1 MKNFVQ
7 NSIICIL
14 FFFIDSSWSL
24 ACTTFCLDNEN
35 RPIYGR
41 NFDWYLGDGHI
52 IINKR
57 GVAKTAISAQPDD
70 VNNRLSWVSKYGS
83 ATFTQFGRE
92 FPLGGMNE
100 AGLVVESMML
110 DETQYPAKD
119 SRPEIMVSQW
129 IQYQLDNFSRVE
141 DVIASD
147 SKIRIQSSRYSK
159 PHFLICE
166 RSGTCTTIEF
176 IGGELIY
183 HTDERLPV
191 KTLTNSTYADSLSF
205 LKKEELPESEKNKSI
220 ERFIRSANMVKSY
233 DPHATD
239 KPVEYAFNILK
250 EVEQDSYKTQWSIVY
265 DIAAL
270 KIHFRTYG
278 NQKIRYFDLNSFDFA
293 CSTPVKVMD
302 VGLDLSGDISDKF
315 TEYSYLANRN
325 QMRKFYLESY
335 FSALPDQIL
344 DKFSGY
350 PETTICNEKY

>member
-7 NSIICIL
+7 NSILCVL
-14 FFFIDSSWSL
+14 FFFIDSNLSL
-24 ACTTFCLDNEN
+24 ACTTFCLDNEK

-41 NFDWYLGDGHI
+41 NLDWWLGDGHI

-57 GVAKTAISAQPDD
+57 GVAKTAISEQPDD

-83 ATFTQFGRE
+83 ATFNLFGRE

-110 DETQYPAKD
+110 DKTQYPPKD

-159 PHFLICE
+159 LHFLICE
-166 RSGTCTTIEF
+166 HSGICATIEF
-176 IGGELIY
+176 IGGELIS
-183 HTDERLPV
+183 HTNERLPV

-205 LKKEELPESEKNKSI
+205 WRKEELHESDKNNSI
-220 ERFIRSANMVKSY
+220 ERFIRSANMVKGY

-250 EVEQDSYKTQWSIVY
+250 EVEQDSSKTQWSIVY

-302 VGLDLSGDISDKF
+302 VGMDLSGDIGDKF
-315 TEYSYLANRN
+315 IEYSYLVNRN
-325 QMRKFYLESY
+325 HIRKFYLESY
-335 FSALPDQIL
+335 FSAIPDHIL
-344 DKFSGY
+344 DRFSGY
-350 PETTICNEKY
+350 PETTFCNE

>member
-7 NSIICIL
+7 NSILCVL
-14 FFFIDSSWSL
+14 LLFIDSSWSL

-41 NFDWYLGDGHI
+41 NFDWWLGDGHI

-57 GVAKTAISAQPDD
+57 GVAKKAISDQPDD
-70 VNNRLSWVSKYGS
+70 VNNHLSWVSKYGS
-83 ATFTQFGRE
+83 VTFNLFGRE

-110 DETQYPAKD
+110 NKTQYPPKD

-147 SKIRIQSSRYSK
+147 SKIRIKSSRYSK
-159 PHFLICE
+159 LHFLICE
-166 RSGTCTTIEF
+166 QSGICATIEF
-176 IGGELIY
+176 IGGELLY
-183 HTDERLPV
+183 HTNERMPV
-191 KTLTNSTYADSLSF
+191 KTLTNSSYADSLSF
-205 LKKEELPESEKNKSI
+205 WRKEELPESDKNISI
-220 ERFIRSANMVKSY
+220 ERFIRSANMVKGY

-250 EVEQDSYKTQWSIVY
+250 KAEHDSYKTQWSIVY

-270 KIHFRTYG
+270 RIHFRTYG

-302 VGLDLSGDISDKF
+302 VGIDLSGDIGDKF
-315 TEYSYLANRN
+315 IDYSYLANRN
-325 QMRKFYLESY
+325 HIRKFYLESY
-335 FSALPDQIL
+335 FSALPDHIL
-344 DKFSGY
+344 DRFSGY
-350 PETTICNEKY
+350 PETTFCNE

>member
-1 MKNFVQ
+1 MKNFAQ
-7 NSIICIL
+7 NSILCIL

-41 NFDWYLGDGHI
+41 NFDWWLGGGHI

-57 GVAKTAISAQPDD
+57 GVKKIAISDQPDE

-83 ATFTQFGRE
+83 ATFNRFGRE

-100 AGLVVESMML
+100 AGLVVESMLL
-110 DETQYPAKD
+110 DKTQYPPKD

-147 SKIRIQSSRYSK
+147 SKIRIQSSRYLK

-166 RSGTCTTIEF
+166 QSGLCATIEF

-183 HTDERLPV
+183 HTNERLPV
-191 KTLTNSTYADSLSF
+191 KTLTNSTYADSLS
-205 LKKEELPESEKNKSI
+205 LWRKEELPESDKNSSI
-220 ERFIRSANMVKSY
+220 ERFIRSANMVKGY

-250 EVEQDSYKTQWSIVY
+250 NVEQDSYKTQWSIVY

-278 NQKIRYFDLNSFDFA
+278 NQTIRSFGLKSFDFT

-302 VGLDLSGDISDKF
+302 MDIDVSGDIADEF
-315 TEYSYLANRN
+315 IDYSYQANRN
-325 QMRKFYLESY
+325 HLRTIYLKSY
-335 FSALPDQIL
+335 FSNLPDHIL
-344 DKFSGY
+344 DRYSGY
-350 PETTICNEKY
+350 PETTFCKE

>member
-7 NSIICIL
+7 NSILCVL
-14 FFFIDSSWSL
+14 FFFIDSNLSL
-24 ACTTFCLDNEN
+24 ACTTFCLDNEK

-41 NFDWYLGDGHI
+41 NLDWWLGDGHI
-52 IINKR
+52 TINKR
-57 GVAKTAISAQPDD
+57 GVAKTAISEQPDD

-83 ATFTQFGRE
+83 ATFNLFGRE

-110 DETQYPAKD
+110 EKTQYPPKD

-141 DVIASD
+141 EVIASD
-147 SKIRIQSSRYSK
+147 SEIRIQSSRYSK
-159 PHFLICE
+159 LHFLICE
-166 RSGTCTTIEF
+166 QSGICATIEF

-183 HTDERLPV
+183 HTNERLPV

-205 LKKEELPESEKNKSI
+205 WRKDELHESDKNNSI
-220 ERFIRSANMVKSY
+220 ERFIRSANMVKGY

-250 EVEQDSYKTQWSIVY
+250 EVEQDSSKTQWSIVY

-278 NQKIRYFDLNSFDFA
+278 NQKIRYFDLHSFDFA

-302 VGLDLSGDISDKF
+302 VGMDLSGDIGDKF
-315 TEYSYLANRN
+315 IKYPYCLLYTSPSPR
-325 QMRKFYLESY
+325 
-335 FSALPDQIL
+335 
-344 DKFSGY
+344 DKF
-350 PETTICNEKY
+350 